1 MNLTGTGVALV
12 TPFTAAGDVD
22 FPALDRLVD
31 YVITDQPGQ
40 GVEYLVI
47 HGSTGEAATT
57 TADEKAAIL
66 RAVVARVGGRVPV
79 VVGVGGNDTRAVLA
93 QLAATDYTG
102 IAAVLSVSPAYNKPS
117 QAGIVAHYSAVADAS
132 PVPVILYNV
141 PGRTGSNLTAATTLA
156 LAHHPNIIG
165 TKEASG
171 NMGQCLAILAGAPE
185 GFALVSGE
193 DTLVPAL
200 IAHGALGAIS
210 VLANAVPRTF
220 SAMTRAAL
228 AGDFRE
234 AARRVFSFLTL
245 DPLLYEEA
253 NPVGIKAAL
262 AVRGVCGPLARLP
275 LLPATDDLTARI
287 RAALPA
293 DQ

>member
-1 MNLTGTGVALV
+1 
-12 TPFTAAGDVD
+12 TPFTDSGEID

-79 VVGVGGNDTRAVLA
+79 VVGVGGNDTRAVLT

-156 LAHHPNIIG
+156 LARHSNIIG

-171 NMGQCLAILAGAPE
+171 NMGQCLAILAGAPD

-193 DTLVPAL
+193 DTLTPAL

-228 AGDFRE
+228 AGNFRD
-234 AARRVFSFLTL
+234 AARRVFSFLPL

-262 AVRGVCGPLARLP
+262 AARGVCGPMARLP

-287 RAALPA
+287 GAALPT

>member
-12 TPFTAAGDVD
+12 TPFTDSGDVD

-31 YVITDQPGQ
+31 YVIDQPGA
-40 GVEYLVI
+40 GVEYLVV

-57 TADEKAAIL
+57 TPDEKAAIL
-66 RAVVARVGGRVPV
+66 RAVVSRTAGRVAV

-93 QLAATDYTG
+93 QLAATDFEG

-117 QAGIVAHYSAVADAS
+117 QAGIIAHFTAVADAS

-141 PGRTGSNLTAATTLA
+141 PGRTGSNVTAATTLE
-156 LAHHPNIIG
+156 LARHPNIIG

-171 NMGQCLAILAGAPE
+171 NMGQCMAILAGAPE

-193 DTLVPAL
+193 DTLTPAL
-200 IAHGALGAIS
+200 IAHGAVGAIS
-210 VLANAVPRTF
+210 VLANAYPRAF

-234 AARRVFSFLTL
+234 AARRVFSFLSL

-253 NPVGIKAAL
+253 NPVGIKSAL
-262 AVRGVCGPLARLP
+262 VARGVCGPMARLP
-275 LLPATDDLTARI
+275 LLPASAGLAARI
-287 RAALPA
+287 ATTLPA
-293 DQ
+293 DEA

>member
-12 TPFTAAGDVD
+12 TPFTPTGAID

-31 YVITDQPGQ
+31 FVIADPGQ

-57 TADEKAAIL
+57 TAAEKAAIL
-66 RAVVARVGGRVPV
+66 RAVVARTAGRVPV
-79 VVGVGGNDTRAVLA
+79 VVGIGGNDTRAVLT
-93 QLAATDYTG
+93 QITDTDFTGLAAL
-102 IAAVLSVSPAYNKPS
+102 LSVSPAYNKPT
-117 QAGIVAHYSAVADAS
+117 QAGIVAHYTAVADAA

-141 PGRTGSNLTAATTLA
+141 PGRTGSNISAATTLE
-156 LAHHPNIIG
+156 LARHPNIIG

-171 NMGQCLAILAGAPE
+171 NMGQCLAILAGAPT

-193 DTLVPAL
+193 DTLTPAL
-200 IAHGALGAIS
+200 VAHGAAGAIS
-210 VLANAVPRTF
+210 VLANAVPRAF

-228 AGDFRE
+228 AGDFRT
-234 AARRVFSFLTL
+234 ATQRLFTFLAL

-253 NPVGIKAAL
+253 NPVGIKGAL
-262 AVRGVCGPLARLP
+262 AARGLCDAMARLP
-275 LLPATDDLTARI
+275 LLPASDNLRTRLA
-287 RAALPA
+287 AALPA
-293 DQ
+293 DK

>member
-12 TPFTAAGDVD
+12 TPFTDSGEVD

-31 YVITDQPGQ
+31 FVVTDEPGQ
-40 GVEYLVI
+40 GVEYVVV

-66 RAVVARVGGRVPV
+66 RAVVARASGRVPV
-79 VVGVGGNDTRAVLA
+79 VVGVGGNDTRVVLA
-93 QLAATDYTG
+93 QLAVTDFTG

-117 QAGIVAHYSAVADAS
+117 QAGIIAHFTAVADAS

-141 PGRTGSNLTAATTLA
+141 PGRTGSNLTAATTLT
-156 LAHHPNIIG
+156 LARHPRIIG

-171 NMGQCLAILAGAPE
+171 NMSQCLAILAGAPD

-193 DTLVPAL
+193 DTLTPAL
-200 IAHGALGAIS
+200 VAHGAVGAIS
-210 VLANAVPRTF
+210 VIANAAPRAF

-234 AARRVFSFLTL
+234 AARRVFSFLPL

-262 AVRGVCGPLARLP
+262 AARGVCQPMARLP
-275 LLPATDDLTARI
+275 LLPASAGLTARI
-287 RAALPA
+287 AAALEA
-293 DQ
+293 DE